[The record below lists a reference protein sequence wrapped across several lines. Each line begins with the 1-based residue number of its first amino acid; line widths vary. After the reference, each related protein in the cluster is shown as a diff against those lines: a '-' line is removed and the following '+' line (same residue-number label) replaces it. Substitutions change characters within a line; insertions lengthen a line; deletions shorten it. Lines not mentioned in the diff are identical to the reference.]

1 MAGLFTVGLVL
12 QGAFDLPRD
21 VTPQRITEAL
31 RRLDE
36 IVREIRN
43 HVFAGRGQSTEPGLA
58 WIPPP
63 HVLEHSA
70 LAGNRPE
77 LLQRRG
83 VQTANAVPS
92 AAAGIGA
99 LLERH
104 AVLLRGAG
112 GHGLTTF
119 TASEVVVDADVPE
132 IPVGIDGEM
141 IMMPT
146 PVRCTIQPNALRVR
160 VPRNRPGIRPPKPE
174 LDWSALRRL
183 ASWRPGPWNQ
193 GHFGSG
199 VPSS

>member
-1 MAGLFTVGLVL
+1 M
-12 QGAFDLPRD
+12 
-21 VTPQRITEAL
+21 
-31 RRLDE
+31 
-36 IVREIRN
+36 
-43 HVFAGRGQSTEPGLA
+43 
-58 WIPPP
+58 
-63 HVLEHSA
+63 
-70 LAGNRPE
+70 AGNRPE

-112 GHGLTTF
+112 GRGLTTL

-146 PVRCTIQPNALRVR
+146 PVRCAIQPNALRVR

-193 GHFGSG
+193 GHLGRG
-199 VPSS
+199 VPGIRLTERLVPATVALIMVQDLVVPGPCQQDFQGAHARDDRLEEEVALQH